1 MIRRKVIRREK
12 GNLTSFHPLFF
23 IFISSLFSVSIH
35 PVSRLSKELM
45 EGLPSSMGVEDKRS
59 PVKVLRGR
67 ETGRSL
73 VCHPCSSTLSL
84 FFFFFEKNRRR
95 KRYYSMPFFLF
106 FFFFFDSNITYR
118 FRFAI
123 ERRFFTL
130 WRVLDHRTNEIGF
143 NMHWYFVIQVEW
155 QPFFFFWRR
164 DDQWSNL
171 GYLEYTI

>member
-1 MIRRKVIRREK
+1 
-12 GNLTSFHPLFF
+12 
-23 IFISSLFSVSIH
+23 
-35 PVSRLSKELM
+35 M
-45 EGLPSSMGVEDKRS
+45 EGWRCPPRWGSKINALPSKFYEVEKRDAAS
-59 PVKVLRGR
+59 FVTRVP
-67 ETGRSL
+67 
-73 VCHPCSSTLSL
+73 PPFLS
-84 FFFFFEKNRRR
+84 FFFFSKKIGDEKDTIRCRF
-95 KRYYSMPFFLF
+95 SF